1 MSGSHRHEVERLAP
15 ADQAAGEGKC
25 AAQQSRGVA
34 EGAEQV
40 SPRLRGLV
48 AVVIGARI
56 GSGSRACSGEWIAS
70 PGMQIG
76 WKTVNASEPAA
87 GPVLFRPRVTLA

>member
-15 ADQAAGEGKC
+15 ADQAADGRGGKC

-48 AVVIGARI
+48 AVVIGSRI
-56 GSGSRACSGEWIAS
+56 GSGSRAYSGGGS
-70 PGMQIG
+70 RRRGC
-76 WKTVNASEPAA
+76 K
-87 GPVLFRPRVTLA
+87 